1 MGRFCTTTAA
11 ALLAALAAAN
21 GARAA
26 LVEYAFDIDT
36 TTVHFTGKPAQ
47 ALAVGGQIPAPTIE
61 AAVGDTLRVTFHNR
75 LDEESSVHWHG
86 ILLPN
91 DQDGV
96 PWLTTQPIAPGASFT
111 YQYKVTHAGTYWYHS
126 HSGLQEQR
134 GVYGA
139 LIFHPEKETVA
150 ADRDYTVVLSDWT
163 DEAPARVLRN
173 LKKDGD
179 YYARKKDTVQSWA
192 GVLARGWPAV
202 RNRLHGAWIRMGPM
216 DPSDVGY
223 DLFLANGR
231 PEQTLAAD
239 AGERVRLRLI
249 NAAASSYFDI
259 EFAGGPMTVVAADGV
274 DVEPQRVQRLRI
286 AIAETYD
293 MVVEMP
299 QRRAYALRAT
309 SVDGAGYS
317 NTFIGAGE
325 RVQAPDIPA
334 PDWYRMHHSMHGEHD
349 MQDAH
354 SEHDAHDEHDGHD
367 GHDAHGTHDTHDMHG
382 AQDMPDTHK
391 MQDAQDMH
399 SMHDMQGTQDTHDMH
414 AHHRRQAGDG
424 GGAVIAHLT
433 DYSVLRAKS
442 RTALPAGA
450 PEREVRL
457 KLTGNMERYVW
468 AFNDKALS
476 ESDSIRIRK
485 GENTRLVLENE
496 TMMNHPLHLHGHFF
510 RVLNGQGEYSP
521 LKHTVNVPPMGTT
534 VIEFEAK
541 EDKDWFFHCHNL
553 YHMHTGMARVISY
566 EGSSAFNDDTREKI
580 AHGNAWYFAGNAA
593 VLGQM
598 AAGRLRAA
606 NLRNAFVVHYD
617 YDYDKA
623 YDADFLYRRNF
634 SRFLDAYIGAEFER
648 EDSHEDPEKH
658 AVIGLHYTLPLLIDA
673 DLRLDSDNK
682 ASLELKS
689 ALQLT
694 SRLMLEWQYELKDDD
709 EYRAGLSW
717 ELSKNLSLT
726 ALYDSDYK
734 GGAGLKWMF

>member
-1 MGRFCTTTAA
+1 MKSVCSTAA
-11 ALLAALAAAN
+11 GLWRAAAG

-26 LVEYAFDIDT
+26 LVEYAFDIDPIS
-36 TTVHFTGKPAQ
+36 VQFSGKPAQ
-47 ALAVGGQIPAPTIE
+47 ALAVGGRIPAPTIE

-96 PWLTTQPIAPGASFT
+96 PWLTTQPIAPGTSFT

-139 LIFHPEKETVA
+139 LIFHPQKEAVA
-150 ADRDYTVVLSDWT
+150 ADRDYAVVLSDWT
-163 DEAPARVLRN
+163 DEAPAQVLRN

-179 YYARKKDTVQSWA
+179 YYARKKNTVQSWA
-192 GVLARGWPAV
+192 GVMARGWPAV
-202 RNRLHGAWIRMGPM
+202 KNRLHGAWIRRGPM

-223 DLFLANGR
+223 DLFLANGK

-249 NAAASSYFDI
+249 NAAASSSFDV
-259 EFAGGPMTVVAADGV
+259 EFAGGPMTVVAADGA
-274 DVEPQRVQRLRI
+274 DVEPQKVPRLRI
-286 AIAETYD
+286 AIPEPSAV
-293 MVVEMP
+293 VVEIP

-309 SVDGAGYS
+309 SVAGAGYS

-334 PDWYRMHHSMHGEHD
+334 PDWYRMSHGMHGAHDMHDMQDTQDMRGAHDTHDAHDTHKAHKAHSAQD

-354 SEHDAHDEHDGHD
+354 NAQNRHDA
-367 GHDAHGTHDTHDMHG
+367 DAHDTHDMHSAHDAG
-382 AQDMPDTHK
+382 AH
-391 MQDAQDMH
+391 
-399 SMHDMQGTQDTHDMH
+399 DTHDMH
-414 AHHRRQAGDG
+414 AHHRQAG
-424 GGAVIAHLT
+424 GGAVVAHLT
-433 DYSVLRAKS
+433 DYSMLRAKN

-468 AFNDKALS
+468 AFNDKTLS

-553 YHMHTGMARVISY
+553 YHMHTGMARVLSY
-566 EGSSAFNDDTREKI
+566 EGSSSYNDDTKGKI

-617 YDYDKA
+617 YDYDKS

-634 SRFLDAYIGAEFER
+634 SRFLDAYIGAELER
-648 EDSHEDPEKH
+648 EDGHEDPEKH

-689 ALQLT
+689 AMQLT
-694 SRLMLEWQYELKDDD
+694 SRLMLEWQYEFKDDD

-717 ELSKNLSLT
+717 ELSKALSLT